1 MTTTPAAQRPLPAAL
16 LGALLLTL
24 SAGALLACSPRQTT
38 PPTRDAAAHPAA
50 ESTPAPAAP
59 APAAPAPAAPAAVGA
74 PVALP
79 TAAPGDAE
87 CATVDDCTTTR
98 FEDGACCA
106 MLCSPRATTKRA
118 VKEAMKVQCNTLVR
132 CAQPFCQ
139 PPRFLQRLACEAGKC
154 VMQTSERIEQQQ

>member
-1 MTTTPAAQRPLPAAL
+1 MTTTPAAQRPLTAAL

-24 SAGALLACSPRQTT
+24 SSGALLACSPRQTT
-38 PPTRDAAAHPAA
+38 PPTRDAAAPA
-50 ESTPAPAAP
+50 
-59 APAAPAPAAPAAVGA
+59 
-74 PVALP
+74 
-79 TAAPGDAE
+79 DAE

-106 MLCSPRATTKRA
+106 MLCSPRATTKKA

-154 VMQTSERIEQQQ
+154 VMQTVGRVEQQQ